1 MKNLFSSGVIALA
14 VGATLT
20 GCQAET
26 TESGLPTDFDFQET
40 QEQAEPIDVISVW
53 APSSVASSLTGISSV
68 FESEYGVEI
77 QFTEIELAE
86 IDSRLQTG
94 NYPDVFF
101 GTHSWTADLAES
113 EAVSKLRTG
122 ILGDKIPEQLLE
134 AFSYQGDSFG
144 VPISEQHVAL
154 VCNSELVPEQPSIDD
169 LQEIGLGVGLDSE
182 LGDPYHLYPF
192 MSSFG
197 LSLSDPQNTEF
208 DSDSGYEYAS
218 WMSSQGSELFDLNSD
233 YTSVLEAFNSE
244 QIGCWLTGPWAIASI
259 EPELMESLVIYPV
272 PAAGNVDSSALV
284 DVAGFFVAANSD
296 DPVYA
301 NRLVLEYFTRNTS
314 QVAVA
319 KSLSGVPAV
328 ETDDELFSMFRE
340 SVINATPTPSSELMD
355 QLWPL
360 LGATQADLIRN
371 DISSEEIWSG
381 FVSELNALRS
391 NQD

>member
-1 MKNLFSSGVIALA
+1 MKNFFSSGVIALA
-14 VGATLT
+14 LGASVT

-40 QEQAEPIDVISVW
+40 QEQAEPIDVISIW
-53 APSSVASSLTGISSV
+53 APSAVANSLTGISSV

-86 IDSRLQTG
+86 IQSRLQLG
-94 NYPDVFF
+94 NYPDIFF
-101 GTHSWTADLAES
+101 GTHSWTPELAES
-113 EAVSKLRTG
+113 GAVSKLSTG

-144 VPISEQHVAL
+144 VPMSEQHVAL
-154 VCNSELVPEQPSIDD
+154 VCNSELVPEQPSIDE
-169 LQEIGLGVGLDSE
+169 LQEIGLGLGLDGE

-197 LSLSDPQNTEF
+197 LSLSDPQSTEF

-233 YTSVLEAFNSE
+233 YSSALEAFNSE

-259 EPELMESLVIYPV
+259 EPELMESLVVYPV
-272 PAAGNVDSSALV
+272 PAAGNADSSALV

-314 QVAVA
+314 QLAVA

-340 SVINATPTPSSELMD
+340 SAINATPTPSSELMD

-381 FVSELNALRS
+381 FVSELDALRS

>member
-1 MKNLFSSGVIALA
+1 MKNFFSSGVIALA
-14 VGATLT
+14 LGASVT

-40 QEQAEPIDVISVW
+40 QEQAEPINVISIW
-53 APSSVASSLTGISSV
+53 APSAVANSLTGISSV

-86 IDSRLQTG
+86 IQSRLQLG
-94 NYPDVFF
+94 NYPDIFF
-101 GTHSWTADLAES
+101 GTHSWTPELAES
-113 EAVSKLRTG
+113 GAVSKLSTG

-144 VPISEQHVAL
+144 VPMSEQHVAL
-154 VCNSELVPEQPSIDD
+154 VCNSELVPEQPSIDE
-169 LQEIGLGVGLDSE
+169 LQEIGLGLGLDSE

-197 LSLSDPQNTEF
+197 LSLSDPQSTEF

-233 YTSVLEAFNSE
+233 YSSALEAFNSE

-259 EPELMESLVIYPV
+259 EPELMESLVVYPV
-272 PAAGNVDSSALV
+272 PAAGNADSSALV

-301 NRLVLEYFTRNTS
+301 NRLVLEYFTRGTS

-340 SVINATPTPSSELMD
+340 SVFNATPTPSSELMD

-381 FVSELNALRS
+381 FVSELDA
-391 NQD
+391 